1 MSFESVQKVPNPT
14 PADQRREA
22 DAIRTLAFF
31 GVCLSTVSTMICVVS
46 VPLAYQHF
54 QLMGTKMF
62 NEIDFCKARSGNI
75 WNEVTRTQFAK
86 QVQLATA
93 VRAEVVL
100 EKQPEQL
107 LVVQRHTAEQAAQH
121 HKEELQGVRLT
132 EELQAVQHHK
142 EELLVAQ
149 HRKEELQEV
158 QRHKEELQEVQRHKE
173 ELQEVQRH
181 KEELQEVQ
189 RHKEELQEV
198 QRHKEELQEV
208 RLTEELLAAQRH
220 KEELQAAQH
229 HKEELQAVQHRKEE
243 HQAVQQEEH
252 QAVQHRKEELQ
263 AVQHRKEELQAVQ
276 HRKEELQAVQHQ
288 LPVWLPEVLL
298 QPNHLREVVR
308 VVCNLLS
315 RQLVQLQEEEVV
327 IAVAV
332 ACLHQGHPDRL
343 DLQDL
348 KAILDCQGIPEVQ
361 DKTLHRLLYRPPR
374 TRHAKNAS
382 SRRMAKPDRRDRLVP
397 LATLV
402 GPGKQVKEQHQGHQD
417 RPGHQGLTANP
428 GHPEMPESKASLEK
442 LKTPVKSKDLRAHLD
457 RLVSP
462 EATETPGHQAPIAS
476 PGLRAPRA
484 TKDRLESLGSPGTP
498 ARMASQATRANNQP
512 IL

>member
-1 MSFESVQKVPNPT
+1 M
-14 PADQRREA
+14 
-22 DAIRTLAFF
+22 
-31 GVCLSTVSTMICVVS
+31 
-46 VPLAYQHF
+46 
-54 QLMGTKMF
+54 
-62 NEIDFCKARSGNI
+62 
-75 WNEVTRTQFAK
+75 
-86 QVQLATA
+86 QLAMV

-100 EKQPEQL
+100 EKEPKQL
-107 LVVQRHTAEQAAQH
+107 LAGQR
-121 HKEELQGVRLT
+121 HKEELQEVRLT

-142 EELLVAQ
+142 EELQAVQ
-149 HRKEELQEV
+149 HHKEELQAVQRRKEELQEV
-158 QRHKEELQEVQRHKE
+158 QRHKEELQAVQSR
-173 ELQEVQRH
+173 
-181 KEELQEVQ
+181 
-189 RHKEELQEV
+189 KEELQEV

-208 RLTEELLAAQRH
+208 RLTEELLAAQRRKEELQAAQHHKEELQAAQHRKEELQAAQHRKEELQAAQHH

-229 HKEELQAVQHRKEE
+229 HKEELQAAQH
-243 HQAVQQEEH
+243 H
-252 QAVQHRKEELQ
+252 KEELQ
-263 AVQHRKEELQAVQ
+263 AAQQ
-276 HRKEELQAVQHQ
+276 EELQAVQHQ

-298 QPNHLREVVR
+298 QANHLREVVR

-315 RQLVQLQEEEVV
+315 RQLAQLQEEEEEEVV

-348 KAILDCQGIPEVQ
+348 KAILDSQGIPEVQ
-361 DKTLHRLLYRPPR
+361 DKTLHHLLSRPPS

-382 SRRMAKPDRRDRLVP
+382 SRRMVKPGRRDRLVP

-402 GPGKQVKEQHQGHQD
+402 DPGKQFKVQHQGHRD

-428 GHPEMPESKASLEK
+428 EHPEMLENKASLEN

-498 ARMASQATRANNQP
+498 ASRASQATRASQARAITVHRPGQP
-512 IL
+512 RAINTEEPKLFEFSKSQQIILYKCIKACF